1 MLHVELRPIRT
12 PYKESAGLIIFKP
25 ELNDLRSAIH
35 PAKTR
40 AWLGQTPSIPD
51 ALPHRLGTI
60 LTPPRSRFGVEALP
74 AGPVLLMGW
83 LM

>member
-25 ELNDLRSAIH
+25 ELNDLGSAIH

-40 AWLGQTPSIPD
+40 AWLGQTPCIPD
-51 ALPHRLGTI
+51 ALPQGLGT
-60 LTPPRSRFGVEALP
+60 LLRPPRSRFGVAALP
-74 AGPVLLMGW
+74 DGPVLLLGW